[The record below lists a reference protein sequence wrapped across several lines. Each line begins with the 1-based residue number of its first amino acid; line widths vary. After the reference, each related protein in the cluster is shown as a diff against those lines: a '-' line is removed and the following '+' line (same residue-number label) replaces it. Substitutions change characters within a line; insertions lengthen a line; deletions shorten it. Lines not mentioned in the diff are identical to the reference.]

1 MSYVDWIV
9 LIATQLLIVGYG
21 MYKSRLQRKSI
32 NGYLLGNQTDN
43 WLAIGISIM
52 ATQASAI
59 TFLSAPGQAYTDGI
73 RFIQFYFGLPLA
85 MIVLSVTAIPLYKN
99 LKVFTAYEYL
109 EKRFDGK
116 VRVLAALLFLSQRGI
131 AAGFTIFA
139 PSLVLSA
146 MLDWNI
152 YLTNLVIGIIVVS
165 YTVLGGTKAVSQ
177 TQKTQMAIIL
187 MGMFLAGYLM
197 VAFLPKEIAFT
208 EALNLAGK
216 MNKLNAIDWTLNP
229 YEKYNVWSGLIGGFF
244 LALSYFGTDQSQ
256 VQRYLSGQSIKQS
269 RLGLMFNGIL
279 KIPMQLGILL
289 VGALLFVFYLF
300 YTPPI
305 FFNEKLSKQLQTE
318 QPLAFEKLNKQHAE
332 NEKLLQ
338 NQLFN
343 AIEKQENELEAIQG
357 ALDTRKAIR
366 FQAEAILKETDERL
380 DTNDTNYI
388 FFNFVKN
395 FLPIGIIGLIISL
408 IFSAS
413 MSSTASELNALA
425 TTTLIDIYKR
435 FLVPDKTDAH
445 YLKASKLFTAAWG
458 LYAILFS
465 MFANK
470 LGTLI
475 EAVNIFGSLVYG
487 TILGIFVSAF
497 YLKFVNGK
505 AVLFGAIIAETLIIY
520 LFKFTDIPFLWY
532 NPIGCLSVM
541 ILAVCF
547 QFTINFLKRENS

>member
-332 NEKLLQ
+332 NENLLQ